1 MVEQIGS
8 EGEKGERGEEM
19 GSRDTEAPIRVS
31 GVRLDQMGKKGR
43 LEERE
48 GGRER
53 EGCAVEEEVKERKF
67 EGTGSDGAS
76 DITKKAQGKEREGSA
91 KKARAGKEGARRKFS
106 SKFIR
111 DNDSVRNRQSGL
123 RIGCKKY
130 PNACAHPDND

>member
-53 EGCAVEEEVKERKF
+53 EG
-67 EGTGSDGAS
+67 
-76 DITKKAQGKEREGSA
+76 
-91 KKARAGKEGARRKFS
+91 
-106 SKFIR
+106 
-111 DNDSVRNRQSGL
+111 
-123 RIGCKKY
+123 
-130 PNACAHPDND
+130 